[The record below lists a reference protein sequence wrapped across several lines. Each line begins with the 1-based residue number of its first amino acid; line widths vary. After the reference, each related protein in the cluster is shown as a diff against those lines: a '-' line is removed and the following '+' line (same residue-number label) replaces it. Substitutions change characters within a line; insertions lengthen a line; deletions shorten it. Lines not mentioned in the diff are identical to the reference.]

1 MGILPMRR
9 SLLPIALLLVSLGA
23 LLGACGS
30 MNLGDAETAT
40 ETKAVETST
49 QAVALAQPESVEA
62 ASTAK
67 AISLEEVPPVD
78 NTAAW
83 SSVST
88 GVRTFAGRLDQA
100 THNIAS
106 CPTDAA
112 AGADFST
119 CLATAYTAIAAA
131 AQQLVDNIDTT
142 SKSVGA
148 CREALATMR
157 AATQA
162 MVDGYQRAV
171 ETIELTS
178 IETIKFRLGDDAQ
191 IYADATL
198 AAASTCAS

>member
-1 MGILPMRR
+1 MGLLPMRR

-30 MNLGDAETAT
+30 MNLGDTETAT

-49 QAVALAQPESVEA
+49 QAVSLAQPESV
-62 ASTAK
+62 K
-67 AISLEEVPPVD
+67 AVTLAEVPPVD
-78 NTAAW
+78 NAAAW

-88 GVRTFAGRLDQA
+88 GVRTFARRLVQA
-100 THNIAS
+100 THSIAS

-142 SKSVGA
+142 SKSDGA
-148 CREALATMR
+148 CRDALSTMR

-162 MVDGYQRAV
+162 MVDDYQRAV
-171 ETIELTS
+171 ETIDLTS
-178 IETIKFRLGDDAQ
+178 IETIKSLLGDDAQ
-191 IYADATL
+191 MYADATL